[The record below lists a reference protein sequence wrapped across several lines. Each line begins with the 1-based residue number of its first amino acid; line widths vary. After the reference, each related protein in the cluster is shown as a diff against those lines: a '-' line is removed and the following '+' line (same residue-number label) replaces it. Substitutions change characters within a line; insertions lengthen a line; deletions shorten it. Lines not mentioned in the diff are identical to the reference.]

1 MSSTAHRTSPAPKAS
16 RGLKQTGFF
25 QGERSPAAL
34 VVLFALWACLAFAV
48 LFLLVLLVTTFL
60 DGREMFS
67 WHLIT
72 DYASSDPEQAGARA
86 AILGSVWV
94 IATTAVM
101 TIPIGVAAAVY
112 MEEFAD
118 HNKWWNRAIEV
129 NVQNLAAVPSI
140 IYGLVT
146 LGVLTA
152 LNIVQRNIVI
162 AGAIALSLL
171 ILPVVIVATREA
183 IRSVPNEIR
192 QGSLA
197 LGATQWQT
205 TWRQVLPSSV
215 PGIATGSILAL
226 SRAMGEAAPLLVLGA
241 LVFVT
246 FDPTS
251 IFDQF
256 STMPIQTF
264 NWASRP
270 QEEFHQLASATSI
283 LLLVLLLAMN
293 AVAITI
299 RNIYEKRW

>member
-1 MSSTAHRTSPAPKAS
+1 MPSTTRRDSSAPTTS
-16 RGLKQTGFF
+16 RGLQQTGFF
-25 QGERSPAAL
+25 QGERAPTAL
-34 VVLFALWACLAFAV
+34 VVLFVLWACLATAV
-48 LFLLVLLVTTFL
+48 LFLLVLLVTTFV
-60 DGREMFS
+60 DGQEMFS

-101 TIPIGVAAAVY
+101 TIPVGVSAAVY
-112 MEEFAD
+112 LEEFAD

-140 IYGLVT
+140 IYGLLT

-152 LNIVQRNIVI
+152 LGIVQRNIVI

-171 ILPVVIVATREA
+171 ILPVIIVSTREA
-183 IRSVPNEIR
+183 IRSVPSEIR

-256 STMPIQTF
+256 STMPIQIF

-270 QEEFHQLASATSI
+270 QAEFHQLASATSI

>member
-1 MSSTAHRTSPAPKAS
+1 MPSTTRRDSSAPTTS
-16 RGLKQTGFF
+16 RGLQQTGFF
-25 QGERSPAAL
+25 QGERAPAAL
-34 VVLFALWACLAFAV
+34 VVLFVLWACLATAV
-48 LFLLVLLVTTFL
+48 LFLLVLLVTTFV
-60 DGREMFS
+60 DGQEMFS

-101 TIPIGVAAAVY
+101 TIPVGVAAAVY
-112 MEEFAD
+112 LEEFAD

-140 IYGLVT
+140 IYGLLT

-152 LNIVQRNIVI
+152 LGIVQRNIVI

-171 ILPVVIVATREA
+171 ILPVIIVSTREA

-215 PGIATGSILAL
+215 PGIATGSILSL

-256 STMPIQTF
+256 STMPIQIF

-270 QEEFHQLASATSI
+270 QAEFHQLASATSI